1 MGAVNKPD
9 ELTVPAVA
17 DQVTAVFE
25 VLLTMAVNRWVVA
38 ETTIAFA
45 GDAEMLTGAARANM

>member
-1 MGAVNKPD
+1 VNKPD

-25 VLLTMAVNRWVVA
+25 VLLTMAVNCWVAA
-38 ETTIAFA
+38 ETTIAVA
-45 GDAEMLTGAARANM
+45 GDAEMLTGATRANM